1 MKKYLLALALAGTAL
16 GGAAIAGQTGAGP
29 AGADRPGPMGGHALQ
44 RADTDK
50 DGAISRAEFAAQ
62 TDQRFARLDAN
73 GDGQIADDEL
83 PGRTR
88 LVESSDTDKDGKIS
102 KGEFVAQASERF
114 AKLDLNKDGRISPDE
129 MKGMMRRG
137 REARG
142 GPGGPGAHR
151 GHGTMGPAGAAGPMG
166 RGARMMASV
175 DTNKDGKISRDE
187 MRAHTDARFAA
198 LDTDK
203 NGFIERT
210 EQAAAHSGMKPW
222 GKMRGHGRHHPE
234 GGPGTPPPSA
244 ATPKPDAR

>member
-16 GGAAIAGQTGAGP
+16 GGAAIAGP
-29 AGADRPGPMGGHALQ
+29 AGVDRPGPMGGHVMQ
-44 RADTDK
+44 RTDTDK
-50 DGAISRAEFAAQ
+50 DGAISHAEFTAQ
-62 TDQRFARLDAN
+62 TEQRFARLDAN
-73 GDGQIADDEL
+73 GDGQIAGDEL

-88 LVESSDTDKDGKIS
+88 LVEGNDANKDGKIS
-102 KGEFVAQASERF
+102 KAEFVARASERF

-129 MKGMMRRG
+129 MKGMMGRE

-151 GHGTMGPAGAAGPMG
+151 GHGMMGPAGAAGPMG

-175 DTNKDGKISRDE
+175 DANKDGKISRDE

-210 EQAAAHSGMKPW
+210 ELAAAHSGMKPW
-222 GKMRGHGRHHPE
+222 GRMHGHGRHHPE

>member
-29 AGADRPGPMGGHALQ
+29 AGADRPGPMGGHAMQ

-73 GDGQIADDEL
+73 GDGQIAGDEL

-88 LVESSDTDKDGKIS
+88 LVEGNDANKDGKIS
-102 KGEFVAQASERF
+102 KAEFVARASERF
-114 AKLDLNKDGRISPDE
+114 AKLDLNNDGKIAPDE
-129 MKGMMRRG
+129 MKGMMGRG

-142 GPGGPGAHR
+142 GPGGHGGRGAMHAAR
-151 GHGTMGPAGAAGPMG
+151 AGGPMG
-166 RGARMMASV
+166 HGARMMASA
-175 DTNKDGKISRDE
+175 DANKDGKISRDE

-210 EQAAAHSGMKPW
+210 ELAAAHSGMKPW
-222 GKMRGHGRHHPE
+222 GRMHGHGRHHPE

-244 ATPKPDAR
+244 ATPKPDAG